1 MNTQLL
7 SKNLTD
13 IFGTPLSYEEALS
26 LVKEDRTTYETF
38 LNFSAENQEKLL
50 TFIQGQHGLKITYDP
65 FFNYVMSPEYHP
77 DRLES
82 FLTALLGQQV
92 RITHILPREG
102 IQLADSGSLVIM
114 DILAELTDGS
124 LIDVEMQKIGYAF
137 PGQRSSCYVSDLI
150 MRQYNRIRKEKL
162 NKFNYRDMKPVYLI
176 VLMEKSS
183 KEFRQTAPFYIHKEQ
198 TIYDSGAEITSLSH
212 TLYISLDTFHE
223 VIQNISTELDAWL
236 TFLSSDAPSDIIK
249 LVTAYPKFQEY
260 YNDISK
266 FRKNPKELINMFSE
280 ALAIMDRNTELY
292 MITEMHDTIDELK
305 EQKVELEQ
313 TKTEL
318 EQTNAELT
326 RSNVELTQSNA
337 ELTQSNVELTQ
348 SNAELTQSNV
358 ELKAQ
363 IDSLKTQLKQLQ
375 NSK

>member
-1 MNTQLL
+1 MNTHLL
-7 SKNLTD
+7 STNLTN
-13 IFGTPLSYEEALS
+13 IFGTPLSSKEALS
-26 LVKEDRTTYETF
+26 LLKEDKTTYETF
-38 LNFSAENQEKLL
+38 LNFSPENQEKVLS
-50 TFIQGQHGLKITYDP
+50 FIQGQHGLKITYDP
-65 FFNYVMSPEYHP
+65 FFNHVMSPEYHP
-77 DRLES
+77 ERLES
-82 FLTALLGQQV
+82 FLTALLGQPV
-92 RITHILPREG
+92 HITNILPREG

-124 LIDVEMQKIGYAF
+124 LIDVEMQKIGYSF

-150 MRQYNRIRKEKL
+150 MRQYNRIRKEKM

-183 KEFRQTAPFYIHKEQ
+183 KEFRQTAPFYIHRDQ

-223 VIQNISTELDAWL
+223 VVQNIDTELDAWL

-266 FRKNPKELINMFSE
+266 FRKNPKELVNMFSE

-292 MITEMHDTIDELK
+292 MMTEMHDTIDELK
-305 EQKVELEQ
+305 KQKVKLEQ
-313 TKTEL
+313 
-318 EQTNAELT
+318 
-326 RSNVELTQSNA
+326 SNVELAQSNTELAQSNA
-337 ELTQSNVELTQ
+337 ELAQ
-348 SNAELTQSNV
+348 SNAVKDATITEQQ
-358 ELKAQ
+358 AQ
-363 IDSLKTQLKQLQ
+363 IDSLKAQLKQLE
-375 NSK
+375 NRK

>member
-50 TFIQGQHGLKITYDP
+50 TFIQGQHGLKITYAP

-137 PGQRSSCYVSDLI
+137 PGQRSRNNI
-150 MRQYNRIRKEKL
+150 
-162 NKFNYRDMKPVYLI
+162 P
-176 VLMEKSS
+176 
-183 KEFRQTAPFYIHKEQ
+183 
-198 TIYDSGAEITSLSH
+198 LSH
-212 TLYISLDTFHE
+212 PVH
-223 VIQNISTELDAWL
+223 
-236 TFLSSDAPSDIIK
+236 
-249 LVTAYPKFQEY
+249 
-260 YNDISK
+260 
-266 FRKNPKELINMFSE
+266 FS
-280 ALAIMDRNTELY
+280 
-292 MITEMHDTIDELK
+292 
-305 EQKVELEQ
+305 
-313 TKTEL
+313 
-318 EQTNAELT
+318 
-326 RSNVELTQSNA
+326 
-337 ELTQSNVELTQ
+337 
-348 SNAELTQSNV
+348 
-358 ELKAQ
+358 
-363 IDSLKTQLKQLQ
+363 
-375 NSK
+375 